1 MLGPYETF
9 SLGSVVKSSVTKK
22 IKIELSAAELQSLT
36 TLAENQFFRMRYI
49 DPKMPGY
56 SIAPEV
62 FRAAQS
68 AVALLSEALKK
79 EKGFPMKATP
89 GSNN

>member
-1 MLGPYETF
+1 MEF
-9 SLGSVVKSSVTKK
+9 SPE
-22 IKIELSAAELQSLT
+22 ELKALA

-56 SIAPEV
+56 SIEPEV
-62 FRAAQS
+62 FRASQS
-68 AVALLSEALKK
+68 AVALLSEAVKK
-79 EKGFPMKATP
+79 ERGFPAKP